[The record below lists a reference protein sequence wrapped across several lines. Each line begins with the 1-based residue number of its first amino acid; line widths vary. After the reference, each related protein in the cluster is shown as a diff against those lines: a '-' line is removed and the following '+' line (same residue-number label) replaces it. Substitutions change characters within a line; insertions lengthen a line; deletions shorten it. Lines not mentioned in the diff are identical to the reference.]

1 MKLSELFEAEERSVL
16 SVLGGYPSFTKTF
29 ICNNKG
35 LTSLKGSP
43 SSVETSFD
51 CHDNELTSLEGA
63 PSFIGGDFFCY
74 NNKLTSL
81 HNIHKIIKHIGG
93 RAFFNNCPITECI
106 LGLLLIDELE
116 FVGFSHGANEEL
128 QTIMNKHLKGD
139 RDLFACQEELIENGF
154 EDLAQ
159 L

>member
-1 MKLSELFEAEERSVL
+1 MVI
-16 SVLGGYPSFTKTF
+16 SFVT
-29 ICNNKG
+29 II
-35 LTSLKGSP
+35 SL
-43 SSVETSFD
+43 
-51 CHDNELTSLEGA
+51 LR
-63 PSFIGGDFFCY
+63 Y
-74 NNKLTSL
+74 
-81 HNIHKIIKHIGG
+81 IHKIIKHIGG

>member
-35 LTSLKGSP
+35 LTSLKG
-43 SSVETSFD
+43 
-51 CHDNELTSLEGA
+51 